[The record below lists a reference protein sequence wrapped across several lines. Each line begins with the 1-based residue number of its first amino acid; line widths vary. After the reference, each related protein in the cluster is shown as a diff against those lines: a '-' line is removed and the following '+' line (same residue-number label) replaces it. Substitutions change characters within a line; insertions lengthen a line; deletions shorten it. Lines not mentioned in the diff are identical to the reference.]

1 MHVDAGVNLQKN
13 MLDAACSPVQSSLS
27 RTKKLISVDI
37 SKHIYYSTLDFETS
51 VP

>member
-1 MHVDAGVNLQKN
+1 MLGLIYKN
-13 MLDAACSPVQSSLS
+13 VLDAACSPVQPSLS

-37 SKHIYYSTLDFETS
+37 SKYIYYRTLDFETS